1 MASSVSSTTS
11 TAATTTADAAAAEEE
26 SNFLAESQDYTV
38 GSGFEFDS
46 PDAQIAD
53 TMSGTSAADAE
64 VESEVDVASN
74 WGLAAAKPGQGRA
87 QDRSAGRAHVDG
99 ESSVLFAGETEETET
114 DSSDASQ
121 STTGEETL
129 SASSDAGSIG
139 NWDGQKYNTEDMEYT
154 V

>member
-11 TAATTTADAAAAEEE
+11 TTATTATTDAAATEEE

-53 TMSGTSAADAE
+53 TMSGTSSTEAE
-64 VESEVDVASN
+64 EEVDVASN

-99 ESSVLFAGETEETET
+99 ESSVLFAGETEETEA
-114 DSSDASQ
+114 SSDTEQ

-129 SASSDAGSIG
+129 SASSDAGSVG
-139 NWDGQKYNTEDMEYT
+139 NWGGQNYNMEDMEYT